1 MDSSEVTNTLEQA
14 GHSHRGS
21 VSSSVARHSEV
32 LIYLVNNS
40 IIQLSVEGL
49 SSLTAGE
56 LARTVR
62 EVLQLPDQAYEVF
75 SFWLTSPFLELQ
87 LKPKHCPYKLSRQWQ
102 DLLYRFTKCS
112 AHDIVHDE
120 PILQYRKNVFFP
132 KSKEM
137 QIKDEGILRL
147 LYEEAKCNI
156 LEGRYPYDL
165 EDCLQVGALACRI
178 ELGPFDQEQHNP
190 AFLRGKIDLFLPTHL
205 CKKHGGLLSAF
216 RSRGARQQSYEEML
230 LESFRQL
237 VDDAACEETEALK
250 LLYHRYLQKCHGL
263 LYYGSA
269 MFTGQIDRPAQ
280 SFLQR
285 NGRKSVTIAISLDG
299 VSVMDS
305 KEKCVLLALY
315 FHELSWDY
323 TSSEDED
330 SDDILW
336 LEFDGEEGGAVV
348 NKLLKIYSKQ
358 AELMSGMIEYCIDFN
373 NASET
378 PLAQD
383 AVAAKPPKP
392 KEKRGKLRRQS
403 SVVCNRIQQ
412 LSTIDYVEEGK
423 EIKRV
428 KPKRA
433 ASFFT
438 RQLSQGPA
446 AYSAVE
452 VAETLEQG

>member
-1 MDSSEVTNTLEQA
+1 MDPSEATNTLEQA
-14 GHSHRGS
+14 GHSQRGS
-21 VSSSVARHSEV
+21 VSSSAARHSEV

-40 IIQLSVEGL
+40 IIHLTVDSL

-75 SFWLTSPFLELQ
+75 SFWLVSPFLELQ
-87 LKPKHCPYKLSRQWQ
+87 LKPKHCPYKLSRQWP
-102 DLLYRFTKCS
+102 DLLYRFTRCS
-112 AHDIVHDE
+112 ADDIIHDE

-132 KSKEM
+132 KSKEL

-165 EDCLQVGALACRI
+165 EDCLQLGALACRI
-178 ELGPFDQEQHNP
+178 ELGPFDREQHNP
-190 AFLRGKIDLFLPTHL
+190 TFLRGKMGMFLPTNL
-205 CKKHGGLLSAF
+205 CKKHGGLLAAF
-216 RSRGARQQSYEEML
+216 RSRGAKQQSYEEML

-237 VDDAACEETEALK
+237 VDDAACEESEVLK
-250 LLYHRYLQKCHGL
+250 PLYCQYLQKCHLL

-269 MFTGQIDRPAQ
+269 VFTGQIDKPIQ
-280 SFLQR
+280 SILQR
-285 NGRKSVTIAISLDG
+285 NGRKPVTIAISLDG

-315 FHELSWDY
+315 FCELSWEY

-330 SDDILW
+330 CDDILW

-358 AELMSGMIEYCIDFN
+358 AELMSGMIEYCIDCN
-373 NASET
+373 SASET
-378 PLAQD
+378 PPVQD
-383 AVAAKPPKP
+383 TVAAKPPRP
-392 KEKRGKLRRQS
+392 KEKRGKLRRQN

-446 AYSAVE
+446 SYSAVE
-452 VAETLEQG
+452 VTETLEQG

>member
-1 MDSSEVTNTLEQA
+1 MDPSEMTTTLEQA
-14 GHSHRGS
+14 GHSQRGS
-21 VSSSVARHSEV
+21 VSSSAARHSEV

-40 IIQLSVEGL
+40 VIQLSVESL

-62 EVLQLPDQAYEVF
+62 EALQLPDQACEVF
-75 SFWLTSPFLELQ
+75 SFWLISPFLELQ
-87 LKPKHCPYKLSRQWQ
+87 LKPKHCPYKLSRQWP

-112 AHDIVHDE
+112 ADDIVHDE
-120 PILQYRKNVFFP
+120 PTLQYRKNVFFP
-132 KSKEM
+132 KSKEL

-165 EDCLQVGALACRI
+165 EDCLQLGALACRI
-178 ELGPFDQEQHNP
+178 ELGPFDQEQHNL

-216 RSRGARQQSYEEML
+216 RSRGAKQHGYEEML

-250 LLYHRYLQKCHGL
+250 LLYRQYLQKCHLL

-269 MFTGQIDRPAQ
+269 VFTGQIDKPVQ

-285 NGRKSVTIAISLDG
+285 NARKPVTIAISLDG
-299 VSVMDS
+299 VSVMDN
-305 KEKCVLLALY
+305 KEKCVLLALC
-315 FHELSWDY
+315 FHELSWEY

-373 NASET
+373 SASET
-378 PLAQD
+378 PPAQD
-383 AVAAKPPKP
+383 TVAAKPPRP
-392 KEKRGKLRRQS
+392 KEKRGKLKRQN

-412 LSTIDYVEEGK
+412 LLTIDYVEEGK

-446 AYSAVE
+446 SYSAVE
-452 VAETLEQG
+452 VTEALEQG